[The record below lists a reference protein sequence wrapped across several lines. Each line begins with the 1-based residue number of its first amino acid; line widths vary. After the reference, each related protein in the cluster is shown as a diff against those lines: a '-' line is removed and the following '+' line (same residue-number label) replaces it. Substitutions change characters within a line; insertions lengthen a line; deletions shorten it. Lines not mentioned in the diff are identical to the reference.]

1 MDRRSFLAACG
12 IGAGGLLLPG
22 FSGRAIA
29 AEQLVETIDLGVK
42 KRLAD
47 AGLSAAAAAGASY
60 CDVRVGR
67 YIRQFVI
74 TREANVQNVV
84 NTESTGTGVRVI
96 ADGAWGFAAT
106 NTLTAE
112 AVADAARLAVAIA
125 KANARHQTQPVQL
138 APTQGVG
145 EVSWK
150 TPIRRNAMEVPIEE
164 KVELLLGVN

>member
-22 FSGRAIA
+22 FAGQAIA
-29 AEQLVETIDLGVK
+29 ASQLTETLEMAVK

-47 AGLSAAAAAGASY
+47 AGLSAAAAAGATY

-67 YIRQFVI
+67 YMRQFVI
-74 TREANVQNVV
+74 TREANVQNIV

-106 NTLTAE
+106 NTMTPE
-112 AVADAARLAVAIA
+112 AVA
-125 KANARHQTQPVQL
+125 
-138 APTQGVG
+138 
-145 EVSWK
+145 
-150 TPIRRNAMEVPIEE
+150 
-164 KVELLLGVN
+164 